1 MGGRVALRCGGGGG
15 RAPYALP
22 RQYDAPPRICIP
34 FTAQHRARAAPASAA
49 AASAAASARAAARVS
64 EESAAANGL

>member
-1 MGGRVALRCGGGGG
+1 MALRCGGGGG

-34 FTAQHRARAAPASAA
+34 FTAQHRARTAIGRAAPASAS
-49 AASAAASARAAARVS
+49 ASASAFAAARVG
-64 EESAAANGL
+64 EECTAADSL